1 MTQNRPAKLISLLK
15 ISFLLLALPALLHA
29 ETKNFYFPEV
39 RIEVDVE
46 KDGSFVVDEYRTY
59 DFRGRFSW
67 ASLWIPLRVERQGT
81 GYDVGI
87 EDFRITDDQGGALQ
101 TETSVKD
108 GNCTAK
114 WHFSAGN
121 ERMTFHIHYRVRGG
135 IVSYPDVTELYWRVI
150 GSGWDKPTGKATV
163 NVHLPEAVAS
173 KNDIRV
179 YGHGP
184 LSGWAEIVDERTARF
199 TATDIGSRQFLEV
212 RVIWPTGI
220 VGGVPSTRHTLE
232 SITREEAAFVQQT
245 IERARR
251 AQEARRRAQRT
262 FFKLAGLWT
271 LWLIVG
277 PIIWL
282 FFYIQYWKRIGKD
295 YRFDDIP
302 QYFRELPSDLPP
314 ALVQVLLREGRHVIP
329 SSFTATLF
337 DLARRGFIEIEDRAV
352 EKRKLFGVKQAIESI
367 ATLRKDISGN
377 SGLRGYEEDL
387 LGLLFITVGETDGR
401 KGARLSLDD
410 LKDYLKKKPQ
420 KFQTWY
426 LAWVKSIK
434 EEAKPLQFIEPES
447 LRARNVFLIVS
458 LPIAILT
465 LNPLL
470 VIIVSVL
477 IPKMKRRAFKWA
489 RENEMWKALRRFLDD
504 FSEFK
509 ELPPEAYKLWE
520 HYLVFGI
527 LFGNAKKIVKM
538 LPTILQDER
547 AVAPVWYYG
556 YNRMVFIGSGGLES
570 MIATIEHV
578 SSSIAQASTSAAHY
592 SSGGG
597 GGFSAGGGGGGGGGG
612 GSAG

>member
-212 RVIWPTGI
+212 RIIWPASL
-220 VGGVPSTRHTLE
+220 VGGVSSTRHTLE
-232 SITREEAAFVQQT
+232 SIKQEEAEHVRQT
-245 IERARR
+245 IENARR
-251 AQEARRRAQRT
+251 AQEDRKRAAKT
-262 FFKLAGLWT
+262 FLRVAGIWT
-271 LWLIVG
+271 LWILLG
-277 PIIWL
+277 PFLWL
-282 FFYIQYWKRIGKD
+282 FFYIQSWKRIGKD

-302 QYFRELPSDLPP
+302 EYFRELPSDLPP
-314 ALVQVLLREGRHVIP
+314 ALVQVLLREGRAVIP

-352 EKRKLFGVKQAIESI
+352 EKRKLLGVKQDIESI
-367 ATLRKDISGN
+367 ATLRKDIS
-377 SGLRGYEEDL
+377 SDTGLRAYEEDL
-387 LGLLFITVGETDGR
+387 LGLLFTTVGETDGR
-401 KGARLSLDD
+401 KGARLNLDD

-447 LRARNVFLIVS
+447 LRARNIFLIVS

-489 RENEMWKALRRFLDD
+489 RRTRCGRPFAASWTISRNSRSFLRKPTSFGSTTSSSASSSAMPRR
-504 FSEFK
+504 SSRCSRRSSK
-509 ELPPEAYKLWE
+509 TSGRWRP
-520 HYLVFGI
+520 FGI
-527 LFGNAKKIVKM
+527 MVIAGWLSSA
-538 LPTILQDER
+538 PAASR
-547 AVAPVWYYG
+547 A
-556 YNRMVFIGSGGLES
+556 
-570 MIATIEHV
+570 
-578 SSSIAQASTSAAHY
+578 
-592 SSGGG
+592 
-597 GGFSAGGGGGGGGGG
+597 
-612 GSAG
+612 

>member
-1 MTQNRPAKLISLLK
+1 MTQQSTIKYSHLFIIL
-15 ISFLLLALPALLHA
+15 FLLIALPAFLLA
-29 ETKNFYFPEV
+29 ENKNFYFPEV
-39 RIEVDVE
+39 RIDINVE
-46 KDGSFVVDEYRTY
+46 QDGSFVFDEYRTF
-59 DFRGRFSW
+59 DFQGRFSW
-67 ASLWIPLRVERQGT
+67 ASLWIPLRVNRQG
-81 GYDVGI
+81 YDYGIAI
-87 EDFRITDDQGGALQ
+87 EDFSITDDQGGALQ
-101 TETSVKD
+101 TEASVKD
-108 GNCTAK
+108 GAYTAK
-114 WHFSAGN
+114 WYFSARN
-121 ERMTFHIHYRVRGG
+121 EKKTFHIHYRVRGG
-135 IVSYPDVTELYWRVI
+135 IVSYPDVTELYWQVI
-150 GSGWDKPTGKATV
+150 GSGWEKPTGKATV
-163 NVHLPEAVAS
+163 NIHLPGAVA
-173 KNDIRV
+173 KKDDIRV

-212 RVIWPTGI
+212 RVIWPAGLG
-220 VGGVPSTRHTLE
+220 VGVSSTRHTLE
-232 SITREEAAFVQQT
+232 SIKREETGFVQQT

-251 AQEARRRAQRT
+251 AQEARQRATKT
-262 FFKLAGLWT
+262 FLMVAGIWP
-271 LWLIVG
+271 LWLLLG
-277 PIIWL
+277 PFIWL
-282 FFYIQYWKRIGKD
+282 LFYLHFWKRIGKD

-302 QYFRELPSDLPP
+302 PYFRELPSDLPP
-314 ALVQVLLREGRHVIP
+314 ALVQVLLREGRAVIP

-352 EKRKLFGVKQAIESI
+352 EKRKLFGVKQDIESI
-367 ATLRKDISGN
+367 ATLRKDIS
-377 SGLRGYEEDL
+377 SDTGLRAYEEDL
-387 LGLLFITVGETDGR
+387 LGLLFTTVGETDGR
-401 KGARLSLDD
+401 KGARLNLDD

-447 LRARNVFLIVS
+447 LRARNIFLIVS

-465 LNPLL
+465 FNPLL
-470 VIIVSVL
+470 IIIVSVL

-538 LPTILQDER
+538 LPTILKDER

-556 YNRMVFIGSGGLES
+556 YSRMAFIGSGGLES

-578 SSSIAQASTSAAHY
+578 SSSIAQAST
-592 SSGGG
+592 
-597 GGFSAGGGGGGGGGG
+597 
-612 GSAG
+612 